1 MRNSTS
7 FFRRF
12 SRILHLCWIASC
24 GNALYI
30 LRYILTIVSLPGE
43 AMSAGMRFSAVHGMT
58 EHVLMSMTLLLL
70 GGICAQILHR
80 SFMK

>member
-1 MRNSTS
+1 MKHTPV

-12 SRILHLCWIASC
+12 SRIMHLFWIAAC

-30 LRYILTIVSLPGE
+30 LRDILTIISMPGE
-43 AMSAGMRFSAVHGMT
+43 AMAAGMRFSAVHGMT

-80 SFMK
+80 SR